1 MKTPKLV
8 DLHTVRRSRQFV
20 GAAKRLQPFLD
31 ALENAEKDEAPTA
44 LFRLAREYRNM
55 LAEGI
60 GKRSAVMFMIS
71 AAVAKIPPD
80 EAEKIIMA
88 GLYRGKKPPTL
99 P

>member
-60 GKRSAVMFMIS
+60 GKRSAVMFMIQRQWL
-71 AAVAKIPPD
+71 KFHQTRQR
-80 EAEKIIMA
+80 K
-88 GLYRGKKPPTL
+88 L
-99 P
+99 